1 MCGIVGYLGE
11 KEASSVL
18 LEGLKR
24 LEYRGY
30 DSAGMA
36 VLNGKGVAKAKC
48 MGKIAALKDVI
59 SSQPIHGHTGIG
71 HTRWATHG
79 KPCDE
84 NAHPHTD
91 CKNRLALVHNGII
104 ENYLEIKEKLLA
116 AGHDFR
122 TETDTE
128 IIPHLIEVY
137 YQGNL
142 EDALIKA
149 LEEIRGSYAL
159 AVIAEDEP
167 QKIVAARMGSP
178 LVIGIGKGEYYLASD
193 IPAFLPFTQEALL
206 VEDGE
211 VVILTPEG
219 VKLLDSQRKK
229 IERASFRVLWDT
241 TMAEKGGYKHF
252 MLKEIHEQPDVISET
267 LAGRLKQTGI
277 SLEIDL
283 PKFKRVFLT
292 GAGTA
297 YHAAMIGKY
306 WFENLAKIPA
316 EVELSSE
323 FRYRNLLLSKET
335 LVVAI
340 SQSGETA
347 DTLAA
352 VREAKKQG
360 APVLA
365 LTNVMGS
372 SISREASCLYTRAGI
387 EIGVA
392 ATKTYVSQLTLLFL
406 LALKSA
412 QDRGTLSHLEFQTF
426 LKELYRLPE
435 LVSLTLKKEQEVKHI
450 AKLFSGRK
458 DFLYL
463 GRHVYYPIALEGALK
478 LKEISY
484 IHAEGYAAGEMKHG
498 PIALVDETVSVVA
511 LALQSPVYE
520 KTISNVEEVLARDAS
535 LILVTEETNK
545 QASKYTNNLFLIPE
559 THWLLSP
566 ILAVLPL
573 QLLAYLIAD
582 KKGCDVDQPRNL
594 AKSVT
599 VE

>member
-36 VLNGKGVAKAKC
+36 VLNGNGVAKAKC
-48 MGKIAALKDVI
+48 AGKIAALETVLL
-59 SSQPIHGHTGIG
+59 SQPIHGHTGIG

-79 KPCDE
+79 RPNDE
-84 NAHPHTD
+84 NAHPHSD
-91 CKNRLALVHNGII
+91 CKNRFALVHNGII
-104 ENYLEIKEKLLA
+104 ENYLEIKEKLLK
-116 AGHDFR
+116 AGHHFR

-128 IIPHLIEVY
+128 IIPHLIEIY
-137 YQGNL
+137 YNGNL
-142 EDALIKA
+142 EEALIRS
-149 LEEIRGSYAL
+149 LHEIRGSYAI
-159 AVIAEDEP
+159 AAIAEDEP
-167 QKIVAARMGSP
+167 QKIAAARMGSP
-178 LVIGIGKGEYYLASD
+178 LVIGIGKGEYFLASD
-193 IPAFLPFTQEALL
+193 IPAFLPFTRDALI

-211 VVILTPEG
+211 VIVLTPEG
-219 VKLLDSQRKK
+219 VKLLDSHQKK
-229 IERASFRVLWDT
+229 IERTSFRVLWDT
-241 TMAEKGGYKHF
+241 AMAEKGGYKHF

-267 LAGRLKQTGI
+267 LAGRLKPNGI
-277 SLEIDL
+277 SLEIEI
-283 PKFKRVFLT
+283 PKFERVFLT

-306 WFENLAKIPA
+306 WFENLATIPA

-323 FRYRNLLLSKET
+323 FRYRNLHLSKKT
-335 LVVAI
+335 LVVAV

-360 APVLA
+360 ASVLA
-365 LTNVMGS
+365 VTNVMGS
-372 SISREASCLYTRAGI
+372 SISREAPSLYTRAGI

-406 LALKSA
+406 LALKA
-412 QDRGTLSHLEFQTF
+412 GLEREALSSEEMKMF

-435 LVSLTLKKEQEVKHI
+435 LVSLTLKKESDVKHI
-450 AKLFSGRK
+450 AKLFASRK

-498 PIALVDETVSVVA
+498 PIALIDENVVA
-511 LALQSPVYE
+511 VALTLKSPVYE

-535 LILVTEETNK
+535 LILVAEETNK
-545 QASKYTNNLFLIPE
+545 QVSKYTNHLFLIPE

-573 QLLAYLIAD
+573 QLLAYLISD

>member
-252 MLKEIHEQPDVISET
+252 MLKEIHEQPDVVSET
-267 LAGRLKQTGI
+267 LAGRLKQTGL

-372 SISREASCLYTRAGI
+372 SISREAPCLYTRAGI

-435 LVSLTLKKEQEVKHI
+435 LVSLTLKKEPEVKHI